1 MKEIIHEKLWSYKT
15 VKIHIVPWY
24 NLYGWGMSQYLPSG
38 GFKWLKNVD
47 NFHVNLIGENSSI
60 YILEVDLGYPE
71 ELHVLHNVLH
81 NPLAREKPRVTY
93 DILSGYC
100 KKLQTNIE

>member
-1 MKEIIHEKLWSYKT
+1 
-15 VKIHIVPWY
+15 
-24 NLYGWGMSQYLPSG
+24 MSQYLPYG
-38 GFKWLKNVD
+38 GFKWLKNVN

-60 YILEVDLGYPE
+60 YILEVDLGYRE

-81 NPLAREKPRVTY
+81 NPLAQEKLTVTY
-93 DILSGYC
+93 EILSDYC

>member
-1 MKEIIHEKLWSYKT
+1 
-15 VKIHIVPWY
+15 
-24 NLYGWGMSQYLPSG
+24 MSQYLPSG

-47 NFHVNLIGENSSI
+47 NFHVNLIGENSLI

-81 NPLAREKPRVTY
+81 NPLAREKLRVTY